1 MFVDIISRG
10 VGGITESD
18 VMLASASG
26 AVIMGLGVA
35 PVGAAKELADRE
47 GVTIRT
53 YAVIYEALD
62 DLRDSMSGLLAP
74 DKVENVLG
82 TVEVRQIFRASKL
95 GTIAGSYVTNG
106 IVRRGAQCRVMRD
119 GEVIAT
125 TVVTTLKRF
134 NDDAREVAAGYE
146 CGIVLQHN
154 QDIAEGDVL
163 EVFETKL
170 VKRQLQTA

>member
-1 MFVDIISRG
+1 
-10 VGGITESD
+10 
-18 VMLASASG
+18 MLASASG
-26 AVIMGLGVA
+26 AVILGLGVQ

-53 YAVIYEALD
+53 YSVIYEALD
-62 DLRDSMSGLLAP
+62 DLRDAMSGMLAP
-74 DKVENVLG
+74 DEVENALG

-95 GTIAGSYVTNG
+95 GTIAGSYVTSG
-106 IVRRGAQCRVMRD
+106 VVRRGAHVRVVRD
-119 GEVIAT
+119 GETIAT

-146 CGIVLQHN
+146 CGIVLQNN
-154 QDIAEGDVL
+154 QDIAEGDIL